1 MGAWRLERAAATA
14 KVAKAEAEFRK
25 KQRAVCCSDRAGG
38 AGKDGNPLKRD
49 RMPVGVDSIIDSMA
63 SSAPAAVKEVLCT
76 QHDVHTLCAGI
87 EAFRQKRSKAAGGR
101 KAFIAKMNGAAY

>member
-14 KVAKAEAEFRK
+14 KVTKAEAEFRK

-63 SSAPAAVKEVLCT
+63 SSAPAAVKEVLCAHSMMYIHRARRMRPFDKSDPKL
-76 QHDVHTLCAGI
+76 Q
-87 EAFRQKRSKAAGGR
+87 AGGR
-101 KAFIAKMNGAAY
+101 HSLQR